1 MISVVLIAVS
11 AVLFRHLGLVEAIE
25 GVLRREFVLIGC
37 PKCLTFWASLAHL
50 LCVEHAVPIMAVFT
64 AFTAAYAA
72 VWLEL
77 LFGFMSKVY
86 NKLCDEVYSDE
97 EDEGYTDEDR
107 AEDGVPRL
115 RQGSQK
121 AS

>member
-25 GVLRREFVLIGC
+25 GVLRRKFVLIGC

-50 LCVEHAVPIMAVFT
+50 LGIEHVAPLVAVFT
-64 AFTAAYAA
+64 AFAAAYAA

-77 LFGFMSKVY
+77 LFGFLGKKY
-86 NKLCDEVYSDE
+86 NELCDEVYSDE
-97 EDEGYTDEDR
+97 EDAGDADEKR
-107 AEDGVPRL
+107 A
-115 RQGSQK
+115 
-121 AS
+121 